1 MKRPVI
7 TLIKIFISI
16 LLIWFLIHTSKL
28 DIGILPQ
35 LFNKPFILACTILI
49 GFSTLLFSSRR
60 WYLLNKTQ
68 GIPIS
73 FKRTLLPAY
82 LGIAFNNLL
91 PGGVGGDFYR
101 CFYLFK
107 RIPDNKSMIM
117 LSILFDRI
125 TGLMGIFIAISF
137 ISFFYLET
145 LHQQQIPLSL
155 ILIPVSICISA
166 LFVFF
171 LSLIL
176 PPQPGLG
183 PYLQKSFPQRKWLQ
197 PLLSLLDAL
206 RMYRSAKWIILKCL
220 IYSLFVQLI
229 IAITCMLIAH
239 MLNFP
244 AISFFAI
251 ILAIG
256 LAQIANLIPIAPG
269 GIGVGEV
276 AFANI
281 LLLMNPDAAASY
293 ATIFLVYR
301 IINILPY
308 LPGVI
313 IFSFQPTNSPDI
325 LHDQQL

>member
-1 MKRPVI
+1 MKRQIISVI
-7 TLIKIFISI
+7 KVSISI

-28 DIGILPQ
+28 DFNILPQ
-35 LFNKPFILACTILI
+35 LLTQPLTLAFTIVV
-49 GFSTLLFSSRR
+49 GFTTLLFSARR

-68 GIPIS
+68 GVSIP
-73 FKRTLLPAY
+73 FKRTILPAY

-125 TGLMGIFIAISF
+125 TGLMGIFIAISLA
-137 ISFFYLET
+137 SLFYLDT
-145 LHQQQIPLSL
+145 VQHQLPLSFIMIPAGICVTALL
-155 ILIPVSICISA
+155 I
-166 LFVFF
+166 FF
-171 LSLIL
+171 LSLVL
-176 PPQPGLG
+176 PRQLGLST
-183 PYLQKSFPQRKWLQ
+183 YLQKLFPGKKWLQ
-197 PLLSLLDAL
+197 PMLTLLDAL
-206 RMYRSAKWIILKCL
+206 RLYRTAKWVILKCL
-220 IYSLFVQLI
+220 IFSLFVQLI
-229 IAITCMLIAH
+229 IASTCYLIAS

-244 AISFFAI
+244 PISFFAI

-256 LAQIANLIPIAPG
+256 VAQIVNLIPIAPG

-281 LLLMNPDAAASY
+281 LVLMNPYVSASY

-313 IFSFQPTNSPDI
+313 VFSMANNKHP
-325 LHDQQL
+325 